1 MVSKT
6 VMSTFACVPFFKIV
20 QNLIVYVGSLK
31 PTQHV
36 CFFIAKGTSRNKFAN
51 PISINSMIRGITP
64 PIRLACR
71 LRVKGYP
78 IISSLNTVSGH
89 VTRKSMHYEERLYI

>member
-6 VMSTFACVPFFKIV
+6 VMSTFACVPFFIIV

-36 CFFIAKGTSRNKFAN
+36 CFFIAKGMS
-51 PISINSMIRGITP
+51 SGINLITQFQ
-64 PIRLACR
+64 
-71 LRVKGYP
+71 
-78 IISSLNTVSGH
+78 STQ
-89 VTRKSMHYEERLYI
+89 